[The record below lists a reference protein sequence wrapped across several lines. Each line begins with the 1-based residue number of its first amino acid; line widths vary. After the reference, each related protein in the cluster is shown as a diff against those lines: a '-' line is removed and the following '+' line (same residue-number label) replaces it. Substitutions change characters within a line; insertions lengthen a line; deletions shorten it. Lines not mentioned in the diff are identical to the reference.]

1 VLSKLQIAERIL
13 SLESFHGASDLVNEV
28 WEHQYGN
35 NAVLREFVQQL
46 QQKDVSGAHP
56 VYLPVELFKHHRV
69 SYEPTEELLFKSSGT
84 TGQMRST
91 HAVAN
96 ARWYEQVSRTHFER
110 CYGPLSEWVILALL
124 PSYQENGDSSLVY
137 MVDHFIQHAK
147 EGSGF
152 VLHEP
157 SRLAALLAELRSL
170 KQKTLLFGVSYALL
184 DFAEA
189 QSISF
194 PELTI
199 METGGMK
206 GRRAELTRSALHE
219 GIRKGFPDATIN
231 SEYGMTELLSQA
243 YAQDGEWFTPPP
255 WFKAVTVDVSDP
267 LHVLETGRRG
277 LLAFI
282 DLANLDSCAFIQTK
296 DIGLVDDRGR
306 FLVEGRMDNSDLRG
320 CNLLYV

>member
-1 VLSKLQIAERIL
+1 MLSKLQIAERIL
-13 SLESFHGASDLVNEV
+13 SLESFHGAPELVNEV

-46 QQKDVSGAHP
+46 HLKDVSGKHP

-69 SYEPTEELLFKSSGT
+69 SCEPQEELIFKSSGT
-84 TGQMRST
+84 TGQVRSM

-96 ARWYEQVSRTHFER
+96 ASWYQRVSRIHFER
-110 CYGPLSEWVILALL
+110 CYGPLNEWVILALL

-184 DFAEA
+184 DVAE
-189 QSISF
+189 QQRISF

-219 GIRKGFPDATIN
+219 AIRNGFPDATIN

-243 YAQDGEWFTPPP
+243 YALDGKWFTPPP
-255 WFKAVTVDVSDP
+255 WFRAVTVDISDP
-267 LHVLETGRRG
+267 LQVLETGRRG
-277 LLAFI
+277 LLAFT
-282 DLANLDSCAFIQTK
+282 DLGNLDSCAFIQTK
-296 DIGLVDDRGR
+296 DIGLVDEHGR
-306 FLVEGRMDNSDLRG
+306 FQVEGRMDNSDLRG